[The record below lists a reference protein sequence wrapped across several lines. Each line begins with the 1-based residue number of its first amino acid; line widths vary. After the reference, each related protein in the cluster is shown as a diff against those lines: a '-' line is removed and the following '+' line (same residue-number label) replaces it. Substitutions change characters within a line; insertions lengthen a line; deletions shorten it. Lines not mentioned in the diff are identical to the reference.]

1 MVQTPCM
8 RTLLLFAFVVS
19 LFSLV
24 KTSQAQTLQFSQVLL
39 VTSSQTVPAN
49 KVWKVESYTPSSV
62 YGVHQGSPQTHAILV
77 NSLSRI
83 VGMVAGGSSGYNYA
97 HSAYSFNSFPMWLP
111 AGTTLAVS
119 TGVSQLSVI
128 EFTVVP

>member
-1 MVQTPCM
+1 M
-8 RTLLLFAFVVS
+8 RSYLLFAFVVS
-19 LFSLV
+19 LFSLGN
-24 KTSQAQTLQFSQVLL
+24 TSQAQSLQFSQVLL

-49 KVWKVESYTPSSV
+49 KVWKVESYTPSAV
-62 YGVHQGSPQTHAILV
+62 YAIHSGTPQTHAILV
-77 NSLSRI
+77 NNLSRI
-83 VGMVAGGSSGYNYA
+83 VGMTAGFNGNHSSSSV
-97 HSAYSFNSFPMWLP
+97 HDAYSFKSFPMWLP